1 MNFSRRQIAG
11 GACIVGGIAAY
22 IWLMAAELVPVAV
35 ELTTAL
41 GVPVSVP
48 VAWVGLTA
56 AALVVAVGLESALSR
71 RR

>member
-22 IWLMAAELVPVAV
+22 LWLMSAELVPAAV
-35 ELTTAL
+35 ELTTVL
-41 GVPVSVP
+41 GAPVSVP
-48 VAWVGLTA
+48 VAWGGLTA
-56 AALVVAVGLESALSR
+56 AALAVALGLDRALAR

>member
-41 GVPVSVP
+41 GAPVSVP
-48 VAWVGLTA
+48 VAWVGLTT
-56 AALVVAVGLESALSR
+56 AALAVVFGVDRVFSR